1 MSAKGA
7 IGSPCAH
14 VDSSARGHR
23 RDHLS
28 AARLTRP
35 AHGGQ
40 GRLAPGAS
48 SLGGEPDAMAQRAAG
63 GVAPALG
70 GADTF
75 RKLVC
80 SSARGAAGAH
90 ISRRLAPGRL
100 GADGRAGHL
109 PLPRALRRHIER
121 APARSSRVAL
131 GELRPRGRGTPRYGR
146 EVPDAA
152 RDARHSRENARHCT
166 ARYPRTRARARSL
179 AARRYDSRCNCEASG
194 VRRSCGISLG

>member
-75 RKLVC
+75 RKLVW

-90 ISRRLAPGRL
+90 ISRPLAPGRL

-121 APARSSRVAL
+121 APARASRVARRASRSENSARE
-131 GELRPRGRGTPRYGR
+131 GAGHRATVGRCPTLPGT
-146 EVPDAA
+146 
-152 RDARHSRENARHCT
+152 RD
-166 ARYPRTRARARSL
+166 TRARTRDTARLDTPEPAREHARSPR
-179 AARRYDSRCNCEASG
+179 AAMIHAAT
-194 VRRSCGISLG
+194 VRRRG